1 MPADGA
7 KYKIVRQP
15 RYAKERARIDDKKIL
30 EEIEAAESA
39 IAASPYEPEPGVSK
53 PERLYEKLG
62 ARETTGGTE
71 PLHLMVAVRK
81 LQIRNNG
88 YIVKYTIRESG
99 QLVYMEDL
107 DLPML
112 YRLPKFQP

>member
-15 RYAKERARIDDKKIL
+15 RYTKELARIDDKKTFK
-30 EEIEAAESA
+30 EIEAAENA
-39 IAASPYEPEPGVSK
+39 IAASPYDPEPDIPN
-53 PERLYEKLG
+53 PERLYKKLG

-99 QLVYMEDL
+99 QLVYLEDL

-112 YRLPKFQP
+112 YRLPKFQ